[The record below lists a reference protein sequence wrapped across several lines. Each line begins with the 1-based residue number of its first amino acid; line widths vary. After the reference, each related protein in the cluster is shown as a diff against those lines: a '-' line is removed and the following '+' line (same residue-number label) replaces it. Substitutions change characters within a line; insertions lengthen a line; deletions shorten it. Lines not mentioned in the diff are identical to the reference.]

1 MAIRCPQCGAEY
13 DVALFQFGIAFR
25 CGCGRLVSGEHVQI
39 APAALAAGG
48 EAASADPEAVAREE
62 AAYRELQRA
71 ADRISFL
78 IVATDY
84 PRIDVEIERRNLRDL
99 CRRLFPDK
107 LALFEIIYEARFR
120 RLWDQFRG

>member
-25 CGCGRLVSGEHVQI
+25 CECGALVRPEHVEPV
-39 APAALAAGG
+39 ATRPPAL
-48 EAASADPEAVAREE
+48 PEDVAREE

-71 ADRISFL
+71 ADRVSFL

-84 PRIDVEIERRNLRDL
+84 PRIDIEIERRNLREL

-107 LALFEIIYEARFR
+107 LELFEMIYAARFS
-120 RLWDQFRG
+120 RLWEQFRPGEGDL

>member
-25 CGCGRLVSGEHVQI
+25 CSCGRLVSGQHLEI
-39 APAALAAGG
+39 APDAPGTP
-48 EAASADPEAVAREE
+48 ADPEAAAREE

-71 ADRISFL
+71 ADRIAFL

-120 RLWDQFRG
+120 RLWDQFRGGP

>member
-25 CGCGRLVSGEHVQI
+25 CSCGRLVSGEHVQI
-39 APAALAAGG
+39 APGAPPAGG
-48 EAASADPEAVAREE
+48 EQGPADPEVAAREE

-107 LALFEIIYEARFR
+107 LELFEIIYEARFR
-120 RLWDQFRG
+120 RLWDQFRS

>member
-1 MAIRCPQCGAEY
+1 
-13 DVALFQFGIAFR
+13 
-25 CGCGRLVSGEHVQI
+25 VSGEHVQI
-39 APAALAAGG
+39 APGTAATGG
-48 EAASADPEAVAREE
+48 EATPPDPEAVAREE
-62 AAYRELQRA
+62 DAYRELQRA

-107 LALFEIIYEARFR
+107 LGLFEIIYEARFR